1 MANRLTVV
9 TRAAPGLLALALVS
23 GCGDG
28 APEPPAERSGAAAET
43 TDGNFVDRYFE
54 RNFVFLSQADDSVF
68 LVPWL
73 METAAS
79 PDTVLREARGWL
91 ARGGIWEMFYA
102 ESWGTPASRAP
113 SRVLPHGSLRL
124 LVREGDAVDAL
135 VFDEGPRGL
144 EITLGST
151 QANWT
156 GPRGE
161 AIELVE
167 GAAYLSDQRVDGLI
181 LDMARGWAR
190 GSRPGGD
197 WALLTSGDSLQL
209 VLAADTEH
217 GGDAEPVYRAWALH
231 FEEQLQWPEVRVDWL
246 ETQAFPPARRDVPVS
261 WRISSA
267 DGRIEGRLEVR
278 SAEIQAREGQGPL
291 LPVLALFEV
300 EGQISSEE
308 GRFPVRGLLVHER
321 R

>member
-9 TRAAPGLLALALVS
+9 TRATTGLLFVALLVS
-23 GCGDG
+23 CGSGDP
-28 APEPPAERSGAAAET
+28 APSAEPSGTATET
-43 TDGNFVDRYFE
+43 DAGNFVDRYFE
-54 RNFVFLSQADDSVF
+54 RNFVFVSQADDSVF

-79 PDTVLREARGWL
+79 PDTVFREARAWL

-102 ESWGTPASRAP
+102 ESWGAAASRAP
-113 SRVLPHGSLRL
+113 SRVLPHGGLKL

-135 VFDEGPRGL
+135 VFEEGPRGL
-144 EITLGST
+144 EITMGST
-151 QANWT
+151 RANWT

-197 WALLTSGDSLQL
+197 WAVLTSGDSLQL
-209 VLAADTEH
+209 VLAGDTEH
-217 GGDAEPVYRAWALH
+217 GGESEPIYRAWALH
-231 FEEQLQWPEVRVDWL
+231 FQEQLQWSEVRIDWL
-246 ETQAFPPARRDVPVS
+246 DTQAFPPARRDVPVS
-261 WRISSA
+261 WRVSSE
-267 DGRIEGRLEVR
+267 DGSIEGRLDVR
-278 SAEIQAREGQGPL
+278 SAEIQAGAGPGPL

-300 EGQISSEE
+300 DGQISSEE
-308 GRFPVRGLLVHER
+308 GRFPVRGLLVHQR

>member
-1 MANRLTVV
+1 
-9 TRAAPGLLALALVS
+9 
-23 GCGDG
+23 
-28 APEPPAERSGAAAET
+28 
-43 TDGNFVDRYFE
+43 
-54 RNFVFLSQADDSVF
+54 
-68 LVPWL
+68 
-73 METAAS
+73 
-79 PDTVLREARGWL
+79 
-91 ARGGIWEMFYA
+91 
-102 ESWGTPASRAP
+102 
-113 SRVLPHGSLRL
+113 
-124 LVREGDAVDAL
+124 VDAL